1 MDNVIRMDY
10 NFGLNKE
17 QQKFIEY
24 VIKKDDC
31 YIVKFK
37 GKDEMAINRVGSKG
51 KVLGIVTAL
60 EKEVKEIKETKE
72 TKEDVEQMKMFKMT
86 EDVFSKDEN
95 EFEDFKSY
103 IEKFTSGIDND
114 TILSIKGS
122 RQQYR
127 EVRRKAED
135 MGIPVYSV
143 LNYLFYLFLTNK
155 LLN

>member
-17 QQKFIEY
+17 QQQFIEY

-37 GKDEMAINRVGSKG
+37 GKDEMVINRVGSKG
-51 KVLGIVTAL
+51 KVSAIVTAL
-60 EKEVKEIKETKE
+60 EKEAKE
-72 TKEDVEQMKMFKMT
+72 TKEDMEQMKIFKMSDDMLSKN
-86 EDVFSKDEN
+86 ED

-103 IEKFTSGIDND
+103 VEKFTSGIDND

>member
-51 KVLGIVTAL
+51 KVTAIVTAL
-60 EKEVKEIKETKE
+60 EKEAKE
-72 TKEDVEQMKMFKMT
+72 TKEDMEQMKIFKMSDDMLSKN
-86 EDVFSKDEN
+86 ED

-103 IEKFTSGIDND
+103 VEKFTSGIDND